1 MALTYTA
8 EQVINKAASDLG
20 KLVPGEA
27 LGAVEHDIISD
38 RLDNVLTEI
47 SRIIAIA
54 DRDEIPALAF
64 ESVAVLTAMHAA
76 SEFSNTPLNPDAV
89 ERVEQRLR
97 VLIAQTPTY
106 EPVAA
111 NYF

>member
-1 MALTYTA
+1 MPDTYTA

-27 LGAVEHDIISD
+27 LGSVEHDVLSD
-38 RLDNVLTEI
+38 RLDSVLTEI
-47 SRIIAIA
+47 SRIIAIS
-54 DRDEIPALAF
+54 DRDEIPAIAF
-64 ESVAVLTAMHAA
+64 ESVSVLTAMFAA
-76 SEFSNTPLNPDAV
+76 SDFSNTPVNPDAV

-97 VLIAQTPTY
+97 VLISQTPTY
-106 EPVAA
+106 APVQA